1 MVSGREHVCR
11 FIGCGRNER
20 FNYVVMTI
28 QGRNLA
34 ELRRSQ
40 SRGCFSTGTML
51 RLGSQI
57 LRGIEAIHEAGF
69 LHRDVKPVC
78 IRVWRLTRTR
88 KRARYLALTTQ
99 CLYYGFRTFVTC
111 K

>member
-69 LHRDVKPVC
+69 LHRDVKPVR
-78 IRVWRLTRTR
+78 IRVSRVSRVT
-88 KRARYLALTTQ
+88 RARATLPSQHSVYIMVF
-99 CLYYGFRTFVTC
+99 GRS
-111 K
+111 